1 VSHCPTYLTAERRE
15 RELAALAEGA
25 VDVLVIGGGVTGA
38 GVALDAATRGLSAAL
53 VERRDLATGT
63 SRWSSKLVHGGVR
76 YLASGQVG
84 VAWESARERAILAG
98 RTAPH
103 LVRAL
108 PWLTPFTPDLS
119 RFDAAG
125 STGVLKIADAL
136 RAAARHTT
144 PALGRSRRV
153 SPDEALMWAPGLARR
168 GLRGGL
174 LSWDCQLEDDAR
186 LVVALART
194 AAAHGA
200 RIVTYASAL
209 SLDRGGA
216 DVRDELTG
224 AQLRVDARHVINA
237 AGVWAGGLQASV
249 ALRPSRGSHL
259 LVRAERLGSPR
270 AAVSVPLPGSHG
282 RRFAFAVPRADGLV
296 LVGLT
301 DEPHVAPP
309 SDAPAV
315 TPAEEQALLA
325 SLESAFELPLT
336 VADVVGRYAGLRP
349 LVAGSAARTADLSR
363 RHALVEDPDT
373 GVLAVV
379 GGKLTTYRRMAQD
392 AVDHIAAR
400 PGVSAGRCRTA
411 NLPLV
416 GAGPLRTGAPDLLLR
431 RYGAEAA
438 DVAALAEGDMTLLEP
453 VAPGVPVLGVELLW
467 AVRAEGALTVE
478 DVVER
483 RTRAGL
489 VPEWADAVRAQHDS
503 NTTLAR

>member
-1 VSHCPTYLTAERRE
+1 
-15 RELAALAEGA
+15 
-25 VDVLVIGGGVTGA
+25 
-38 GVALDAATRGLSAAL
+38 
-53 VERRDLATGT
+53 
-63 SRWSSKLVHGGVR
+63 VR

-108 PWLTPFTPDLS
+108 PWVTPFTPHLS
-119 RFDAAG
+119 RVDAAG
-125 STGVLKIADAL
+125 TTGVLKVADAM

-153 SPDEALMWAPGLARR
+153 SPDEALMWAPGLARD

-200 RIVTYASAL
+200 HVITYASAL
-209 SLDRGGA
+209 RLDRGGA
-216 DVRDELTG
+216 DVRDETTG
-224 AQLRVDARHVINA
+224 AQLRVNARHVINA

-270 AAVSVPLPGSHG
+270 AAVSVPLPGSRG

-296 LVGLT
+296 LIGLT
-301 DEPHVAPP
+301 DEPHDAPP
-309 SDAPAV
+309 ADAPAV
-315 TPAEEQALLA
+315 TAAEEQELLTG
-325 SLESAFELPLT
+325 LQYAFEIPLT
-336 VADVVGRYAGLRP
+336 AADVVGRYAGLRP

-363 RHALVEDPDT
+363 HHALIEDPDT

-392 AVDHIAAR
+392 AVDRITSR
-400 PGVSAGRCRTA
+400 PCHTK

-416 GAGPLRTGAPDLLLR
+416 GAAPCPVGAPDLLVR
-431 RYGAEAA
+431 RYGSEAA
-438 DVAALAEGDMTLLEP
+438 DVAALAAEDRTLLEP
-453 VAPGVPVLGVELLW
+453 VAPSVPVLGVELLW

-489 VPEWADAVRAQHDS
+489 VPEWADAVRAAASKHDS

>member
-1 VSHCPTYLTAERRE
+1 
-15 RELAALAEGA
+15 
-25 VDVLVIGGGVTGA
+25 
-38 GVALDAATRGLSAAL
+38 
-53 VERRDLATGT
+53 
-63 SRWSSKLVHGGVR
+63 
-76 YLASGQVG
+76 
-84 VAWESARERAILAG
+84 
-98 RTAPH
+98 
-103 LVRAL
+103 
-108 PWLTPFTPDLS
+108 
-119 RFDAAG
+119 
-125 STGVLKIADAL
+125 
-136 RAAARHTT
+136 
-144 PALGRSRRV
+144 
-153 SPDEALMWAPGLARR
+153 MWAPGLARE

-200 RIVTYASAL
+200 RVITYASAL
-209 SLDRGGA
+209 RLDRGGA
-216 DVRDELTG
+216 DVRDEVTG
-224 AQLRVDARHVINA
+224 AQLRVNARHVINA
-237 AGVWAGGLQASV
+237 AGVWAGVLQASV

-270 AAVSVPLPGSHG
+270 AAVSVPLPGSRG

-301 DEPHVAPP
+301 DEPHDAPP
-309 SDAPAV
+309 SDAPEV
-315 TPAEEQALLA
+315 TPAEERTLLA
-325 SLESAFELPLT
+325 GLGSAFEVPL
-336 VADVVGRYAGLRP
+336 APDDVVGRYAGLRP

-392 AVDHIAAR
+392 AVDRITAR
-400 PGVSAGRCRTA
+400 PGVSAGPCRTT

-416 GAGPLRTGAPDLLLR
+416 GAGAAPAGIPEPLVR
-431 RYGAEAA
+431 RYGTEAG
-438 DVAALAEGDMTLLEP
+438 DVAALADGDPGLLEP

-467 AVRAEGALTVE
+467 AVRAEGALNVE

-489 VPEWADAVRAQHDS
+489 IPEWDEAVRTAASKHDS